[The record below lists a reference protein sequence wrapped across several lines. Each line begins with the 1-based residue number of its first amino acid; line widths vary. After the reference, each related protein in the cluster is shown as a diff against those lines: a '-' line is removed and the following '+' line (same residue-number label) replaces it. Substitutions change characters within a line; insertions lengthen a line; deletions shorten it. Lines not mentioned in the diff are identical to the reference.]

1 MALREIRKIGEDCL
15 RKKCRKVEVFD
26 NKLKMLVED
35 MLDTMYDAEGVGL
48 AAPQVGILKQ
58 VVVIDTDDETGAIV
72 LINPEI
78 IKTEGSQVGD
88 EGCLSIPG
96 EFEVVERPNVVTVKA
111 QNENGEEIT
120 LTGEG
125 FLARAICH
133 EVDHLSGI
141 LYVDHVEKAL

>member
-1 MALREIRKIGEDCL
+1 MALREIRKIGDDCL

-26 NKLKMLVED
+26 NRLKTLIED
-35 MLDTMYDAEGVGL
+35 MIDTMYDAEGVGL

-58 VVVIDTDDETGAIV
+58 IVVIDIGDEGEVHV

-78 IKTEGSQVGD
+78 LSSEGSQIGG

-96 EFEVVERPNVVTVKA
+96 EYEDVERPNVVTVKA
-111 QNENGEEIT
+111 QNENGESFT

-125 FLARAICH
+125 YLARAICH
-133 EVDHLSGI
+133 ELDHLSGV
-141 LYVDHVEKAL
+141 LFVDKVIKK